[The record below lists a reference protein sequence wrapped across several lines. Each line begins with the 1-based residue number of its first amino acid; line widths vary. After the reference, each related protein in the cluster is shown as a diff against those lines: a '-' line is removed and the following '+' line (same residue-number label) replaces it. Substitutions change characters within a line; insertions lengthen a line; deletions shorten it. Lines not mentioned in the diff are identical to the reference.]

1 MEVNLG
7 EGVVL
12 QLTEKLKQTYC
23 TVYFDNFFNSPML
36 INMLRQSGIYAV
48 GMVRSNRKQMPKM
61 KIDKEMKRGDVDFKY
76 SDNIL
81 YCRWYD
87 NKAVLPL
94 AGNIEGMGTC
104 STVQRR
110 MKGSSSK
117 TPINCHSV
125 VKIYNKGIG
134 GIDLMDQKT
143 AAY

>member
-1 MEVNLG
+1 
-7 EGVVL
+7 
-12 QLTEKLKQTYC
+12 
-23 TVYFDNFFNSPML
+23 
-36 INMLRQSGIYAV
+36 
-48 GMVRSNRKQMPKM
+48 MPKM

-81 YCRWYD
+81 YCRWYN

-94 AGNIEGMGTC
+94 TGNIEGMDTC